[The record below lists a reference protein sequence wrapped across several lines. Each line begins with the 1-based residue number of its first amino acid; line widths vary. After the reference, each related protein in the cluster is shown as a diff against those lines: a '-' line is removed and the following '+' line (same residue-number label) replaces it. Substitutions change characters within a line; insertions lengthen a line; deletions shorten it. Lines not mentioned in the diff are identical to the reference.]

1 MVVGVGGSWWICF
14 GWWDY
19 FEKCWVVMGLFWV
32 VVDDGRFI
40 LGDGGWRWIILGCGE
55 WWWVYLGVGGW
66 WWLVVGL
73 FLVVVSGGG

>member
-1 MVVGVGGSWWICF
+1 MVVVGVGGSWWICF

-40 LGDGGWRWIILGCGE
+40 LGDGG
-55 WWWVYLGVGGW
+55 
-66 WWLVVGL
+66 
-73 FLVVVSGGG
+73 